1 MSAVG
6 LVGLGVM
13 GQNLAKNIASKGYEV
28 VVYNRSR
35 EKTDSLVSSVREVK
49 PSYSLGQLAAMLEKP
64 RRVILMVEAGRAVDA
79 VLAELTPH
87 LAGGDFVYDC
97 GNSHYVDTERRQAS
111 LSRAGV
117 VLMGVGVSGGEE
129 GALKGPSV
137 MVGGELRGFESTEEL
152 WRAVAARADG
162 DPCAGYMGR
171 KGAGHFVKMVH
182 NGIEYAVLQLI
193 AETYDILKTGLGKSS
208 DEISALFAK
217 WRNTEVSSYLVEI
230 SAEALAFR
238 DSETD
243 KPLVELVMDKA
254 EQKGTGRWC
263 VQAAA
268 ELGIPTPSIDAALS
282 ARSISA
288 LKQLR
293 TSLSKAYG
301 AGPAAGKASVD
312 MVEMLRDAFWCTSLI
327 SFVQGLSLI
336 QAASQV
342 YDYGTNVDEVLR
354 VWRAGCIIR
363 ASMLKD
369 LRTALAEAGDAQQL
383 LRVGFLASQLSEK
396 EKSWRSVITYAKEAG
411 IPTPVL
417 DASYNYFL
425 SIKRERLPANLI
437 QALRDRFGSHGYER
451 IDKPGRHHSS
461 WRP

>member
-35 EKTDSLVSSVREVK
+35 EKTDSLVSSVREVR

-243 KPLVELVMDKA
+243 
-254 EQKGTGRWC
+254 
-263 VQAAA
+263 
-268 ELGIPTPSIDAALS
+268 
-282 ARSISA
+282 
-288 LKQLR
+288 
-293 TSLSKAYG
+293 
-301 AGPAAGKASVD
+301 
-312 MVEMLRDAFWCTSLI
+312 
-327 SFVQGLSLI
+327 
-336 QAASQV
+336 
-342 YDYGTNVDEVLR
+342 
-354 VWRAGCIIR
+354 
-363 ASMLKD
+363 
-369 LRTALAEAGDAQQL
+369 
-383 LRVGFLASQLSEK
+383 
-396 EKSWRSVITYAKEAG
+396 
-411 IPTPVL
+411 
-417 DASYNYFL
+417 
-425 SIKRERLPANLI
+425 
-437 QALRDRFGSHGYER
+437 
-451 IDKPGRHHSS
+451 
-461 WRP
+461 

>member
-1 MSAVG
+1 
-6 LVGLGVM
+6 
-13 GQNLAKNIASKGYEV
+13 
-28 VVYNRSR
+28 
-35 EKTDSLVSSVREVK
+35 
-49 PSYSLGQLAAMLEKP
+49 
-64 RRVILMVEAGRAVDA
+64 
-79 VLAELTPH
+79 
-87 LAGGDFVYDC
+87 
-97 GNSHYVDTERRQAS
+97 
-111 LSRAGV
+111 
-117 VLMGVGVSGGEE
+117 
-129 GALKGPSV
+129 
-137 MVGGELRGFESTEEL
+137 
-152 WRAVAARADG
+152 
-162 DPCAGYMGR
+162 MGR